1 MDRNHKRAPS
11 VQALDPPPTHLDD
24 TVKVPSFKHRT
35 SDAQGPPPPTP
46 GHVSS
51 GPIFCLHTRPR
62 YLKHDRKIRYI
73 THSRLKTNASIVQA
87 LDPHPPTWT
96 TPTVPSFQPSPIHHQ
111 APPPPH
117 PAAPPRTQ
125 AHPPP
130 HERPRAPPPP
140 GHVSSGPILLL
151 SCLIHHAPRIS
162 NQPYLTHNTGRT
174 TDKILRCSDT

>member
-96 TPTVPSFQPSPIHHQ
+96 TPKVPSFIPHTLNDQGPIPHTLNDQ
-111 APPPPH
+111 GPPPLDMWV
-117 PAAPPRTQ
+117 Q
-125 AHPPP
+125 VLSFCF
-130 HERPRAPPPP
+130 RAWSITP
-140 GHVSSGPILLL
+140 LE
-151 SCLIHHAPRIS
+151 
-162 NQPYLTHNTGRT
+162 
-174 TDKILRCSDT
+174 

>member
-96 TPTVPSFQPSPIHHQ
+96 TPKVPSFIPHTLNDQG
-111 APPPPH
+111 PPPPWTCEFRSY
-117 PAAPPRTQ
+117 PFAFVLDPS
-125 AHPPP
+125 
-130 HERPRAPPPP
+130 RP
-140 GHVSSGPILLL
+140 
-151 SCLIHHAPRIS
+151 
-162 NQPYLTHNTGRT
+162 
-174 TDKILRCSDT
+174 